1 MSRNGSLTATAK
13 VTNTGS
19 RAGDEVVQLYIDDP
33 VASIS
38 QPVRRLRGFER
49 VTLEPGESRTVT
61 FKLDRSDFG
70 FYDNRGKF
78 VVEPGQIDVYAGNSS
93 RADLKQSFTVTW

>member
-1 MSRNGSLTATAK
+1 MT

-19 RAGDEVVQLYIDDP
+19 RKGDEVVQLYIHDP

-49 VTLEPGESRTVT
+49 VTLNPGQSQTVT
-61 FKLDRSDFG
+61 FTLDKSDFG

-93 RADLKQSFTVTW
+93 SADMKQSFTVRR

>member
-1 MSRNGSLTATAK
+1 MSRHRSLTASVSVK
-13 VTNTGS
+13 NTGS
-19 RAGDEVVQLYIDDP
+19 RKGDDVVQLYIHDP

-49 VTLEPGESRTVT
+49 VTLEPGQKRKVT
-61 FKLDRSDFG
+61 FRLDRSDFG
-70 FYDNRGKF
+70 FYDNRGRF

-93 RADLKQSFTVTW
+93 KADLKQSFTVR

>member
-1 MSRNGSLTATAK
+1 MSRSGSLTASVN
-13 VTNTGS
+13 VTNTGG
-19 RAGDEVVQLYIDDP
+19 RKGDEVVQLYLNDP

-49 VTLEPGESRTVT
+49 VTLDPGESDRVT
-61 FKLDRSDFG
+61 FRLDTSDFG
-70 FYDNRGKF
+70 FYDNRGRF

-93 RADLKQSFTVTW
+93 SAEMKQSFTVR